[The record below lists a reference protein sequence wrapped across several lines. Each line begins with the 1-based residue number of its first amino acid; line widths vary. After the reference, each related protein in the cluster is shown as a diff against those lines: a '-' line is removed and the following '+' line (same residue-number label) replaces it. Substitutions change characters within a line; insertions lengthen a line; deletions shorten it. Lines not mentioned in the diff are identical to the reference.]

1 MLRGEE
7 RKSDRNRRGKV
18 FRTQGTTATASLC
31 RSGGEDGVREKKKRV
46 GDDGKE
52 KGKKSISSHRPP
64 RAFFLFWISI
74 RQLHISHD
82 TLCLPPK
89 ILHNLFIFNFSWDD
103 CNTQWLCKRLG
114 ANMVYNGRCAS
125 GNKFINFP
133 FSGSLRGLKNL
144 VLSTDSQLSI
154 RPSLGIREE
163 ERGREGTFAV
173 SAFRSYFSKSWY

>member
-31 RSGGEDGVREKKKRV
+31 RNGGEDGVREKKKRV
-46 GDDGKE
+46 G
-52 KGKKSISSHRPP
+52 
-64 RAFFLFWISI
+64 
-74 RQLHISHD
+74 
-82 TLCLPPK
+82 
-89 ILHNLFIFNFSWDD
+89 DD

-114 ANMVYNGRCAS
+114 ANMVYSGRCAS
-125 GNKFINFP
+125 GNKFINFS

-163 ERGREGTFAV
+163 ERGGQGTFTV
-173 SAFRSYFSKSWY
+173 SPFCSLLLQILILGWSTVSQSPYGGQSTRFELHSPSNATPQFLFRY